1 MPGRALSTEV
11 KIAWLDAERYERS
24 SLKDYDGILIPG
36 GFGKRGIEGKIE
48 AIRFARENNIPFLG
62 LCLGFQLAT
71 VEYARNKAGIAD
83 ATSEEFGEGS
93 HVIAILPEQE
103 GVNELGGTMRLGNYT
118 ADMRPDT
125 LALKLYGENQITER
139 HRHRYRSEPEVHKTP

>member
-1 MPGRALSTEV
+1 MPSATSG
-11 KIAWLDAERYERS
+11 D

-71 VEYARNKAGIAD
+71 VEFARNKAGIAD
-83 ATSEEFGEGS
+83 ATSEEFGEGT

-103 GVNELGGTMRLGNYT
+103 GCQRTGRHDAPRRLHG
-118 ADMRPDT
+118 
-125 LALKLYGENQITER
+125 R
-139 HRHRYRSEPEVHKTP
+139 HP